1 MFRNPHISPAGVAP
15 LIAILSIF
23 APGAGAQQPERRNRI
38 DVQDYTIKADV
49 SPNTQTITAQA
60 TVRFVPIDDGVTGAV
75 FELNNALN
83 VSRVVDAQGKP
94 VQAQRNQSDF
104 TVRLTF
110 DAPLPKGQPYAVT
123 FFYDGR
129 LTGEEESPVSGVKFA
144 AIHPDY
150 AYFLYPSRWFPVSG
164 YTTDRFGADMQISVP
179 MGYSVLG
186 SGLDSHQTQG
196 DKNQFEFKFARH
208 SFPGSIAVV
217 KSPPANIQSEGVR
230 TAVYFRSDE
239 AAMAQAY
246 GDEVGKQLSYFSS
259 VYGLPPSSSL
269 TMVETEAGAPTG
281 YAAPGMI
288 FLAPATI
295 GNRANSKAIANAV
308 GRQWWEELVSP
319 TTRNHL
325 WLENGMATYSELLWT
340 EHAVGAGAMETQL
353 HNEMVGA
360 LTEDTV
366 PVIQAA
372 RLDDYSPELWALS
385 GSKGASVM
393 HMLRYVMGDEKFF
406 AALKSFLQQS
416 TWKSVNTE
424 DFRKA
429 AEAAYGQD
437 LGYFFIQWIESS
449 GAPEF
454 HLEYTVFR
462 TQKGFRV
469 MGKIAQD
476 MDTFRMPVQLKIETE
491 GNPEQQQVEVMG
503 TSSEFTI
510 ETFGKPKKIVIDPN
524 NKLLRYD
531 SDIRVAVAIRRGEQF
546 FQLADFTGALREY
559 QKALET
565 NKMSSLA
572 NFRIAEVYFN
582 QGTFQEAANKFR
594 AVLDGDLNPKWTEV
608 WARINLGKIY
618 DVSGQRDRAVDQYNQ
633 AIRTKDDTAG
643 AQEDATKYLKTPYQ
657 RERRGDDQ

>member
-1 MFRNPHISPAGVAP
+1 MFRNRCFFIERVAP
-15 LIAILSIF
+15 LIATLAIF
-23 APGAGAQQPERRNRI
+23 TAAAGAQQAERRNRI
-38 DVQDYTIKADV
+38 DVQDYTIKADI
-49 SPNTQTITAQA
+49 SPNTQTITAEA
-60 TVRFVPIDDGVTGAV
+60 TVRFIPIDDGVTGAV

-104 TVRLTF
+104 TVHLTF
-110 DAPLPKGQPYAVT
+110 DSPLPKGQPCSVT

-150 AYFLYPSRWFPVSG
+150 AYFLYPSRWFPISG
-164 YTTDRFGADMQISVP
+164 YSTDRFGADMQISVP
-179 MGYSVLG
+179 MGYTVLG
-186 SGLDSHQTQG
+186 SGLDSHHAQA
-196 DKNQFEFKFARH
+196 DKNQFEFKFERH

-217 KSPPANIQSEGVR
+217 KAQPANIQSEGVR
-230 TAVYFRSDE
+230 TAVYFRGDE
-239 AAMAQAY
+239 TGMAQAY
-246 GDEVGKQLSYFSS
+246 GDETGKVMSYFTSL
-259 VYGLPPSSSL
+259 YGLPPSSSL
-269 TMVETEAGAPTG
+269 TMMETEAGAPTG

-288 FLAPATI
+288 FLAPGTI

-325 WLENGMATYSELLWT
+325 WVENGMATYSELLWT
-340 EHAVGAGAMETQL
+340 EHAVGEGAMETQL

-372 RLDDYSPELWALS
+372 RLDDYSPELWALT
-385 GSKGASVM
+385 GSKGASVI
-393 HMLRYVMGDEKFF
+393 HMLRYVMGDDKFF
-406 AALKSFLQQS
+406 AALKNFLQQN
-416 TWKSVNTE
+416 TWKSVNTD

-429 AEAAYGQD
+429 AEGAFGQD
-437 LGYFFIQWIESS
+437 IGYFFIQWIESS

-454 HLEYTVFR
+454 HLDYTVFR

-524 NKLLRYD
+524 NKVLRYD
-531 SDIRVAVAIRRGEQF
+531 PEIRVAVAIRRGEQF

-643 AQEDATKYLKTPYQ
+643 AQEEATKLLKTPYQ
-657 RERRGDDQ
+657 RERRDDQ